1 MTWVTNVLCLL
12 SCLLKGLKMQCLQ
25 HVVAHEIEE
34 RVVSVSLD
42 SPRFVPSCFDGFQPA
57 AFDPEDATRMR
68 SQCQTRKTRS
78 TSLQHLHDE
87 QRLEGKQG
95 LASDVQQ
102 IGHNVVPW

>member
-1 MTWVTNVLCLL
+1 MMWVTNVLCLL

-25 HVVAHEIEE
+25 HVMAHEIEE

-42 SPRFVPSCFDGFQPA
+42 SPRFVPPCFDGSQPA

-68 SQCQTRKTRS
+68 SQCRTRKMRS
-78 TSLQHLHDE
+78 TSLQRLHDE

-95 LASDVQQ
+95 LASDVQ
-102 IGHNVVPW
+102 